1 MDQPSRRALPRW
13 PSFAVL
19 LLAASYLALRW
30 DALPARWII
39 HWGAR
44 GQPNG
49 WATRTIPGVFG
60 VLAFTAI
67 ILVFTEI
74 FGMARRD
81 ARRGKDGVAGEAL
94 RSVTVDFVR
103 FSMLGVSLMTAF
115 LAIDLPLGPPMPL
128 AALLS
133 ISVAPLVISMAVG
146 GIRLRAALRGARES
160 GHGAEV
166 EGYHAF
172 YYARAS
178 DQRLWV
184 PKRSGMGWT
193 INFAHPLGWPM
204 LLLVLAIPI
213 AALIAS
219 AMAR

>member
-19 LLAASYLALRW
+19 LLAASYLALRL
-30 DALPARWII
+30 DAIPARWII
-39 HWGAR
+39 HWGVR

-67 ILVFTEI
+67 VLVFTETL
-74 FGMARRD
+74 GMARRN
-81 ARRGKDGVAGEAL
+81 KDGAAGEAL
-94 RSVTVDFVR
+94 RSATVDFVR

-128 AALLS
+128 AVLLS

-146 GIRLRAALRGARES
+146 GIRLTAAHRRARES
-160 GHGAEV
+160 GHGAKV

-172 YYARAS
+172 YYAKSS

-204 LLLVLAIPI
+204 LLLTLAIPI

>member
-1 MDQPSRRALPRW
+1 MDHPSRRALPRW

-30 DALPARWII
+30 DAIPARWII
-39 HWGAR
+39 HWGAS

-60 VLAFTAI
+60 FLALTAV
-67 ILVFTEI
+67 ILVFTETL
-74 FGMARRD
+74 GTARRNARRD
-81 ARRGKDGVAGEAL
+81 KDGAAEEPL
-94 RSVTVDFVR
+94 RSATVDFVR

-115 LAIDLPLGPPMPL
+115 LAVDLPLGPPMSL

-133 ISVAPLVISMAVG
+133 IGLAPLVVSVAVG
-146 GIRLRAALRGARES
+146 AIRLTAALRSARES
-160 GHGAEV
+160 GHGARV

-178 DQRLWV
+178 DPRLWV

-204 LLLVLAIPI
+204 LLLTLAIPI

-219 AMAR
+219 VAAR